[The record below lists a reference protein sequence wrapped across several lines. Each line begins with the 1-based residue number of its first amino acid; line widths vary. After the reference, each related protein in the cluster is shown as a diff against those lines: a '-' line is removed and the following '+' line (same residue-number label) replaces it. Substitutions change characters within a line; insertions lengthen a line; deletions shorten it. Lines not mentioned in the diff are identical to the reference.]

1 MTTEV
6 SEKALHLAQIFL
18 FCQRLPTTK
27 FDIFIKLNFD
37 LNQTSDLLLIQN
49 YEVLNFEATEMLHT
63 FVKDWKKA
71 LKLSNM

>member
-6 SEKALHLAQIFL
+6 SKKALHLVQIFL

-63 FVKDWKKA
+63 FVKNWEKA